1 MSSVAKK
8 TKGGKKDGPPSDVEQ
23 PPTKLE
29 KSIIHWVRRNV
40 PTKKTKFNHTHV
52 VEYVAGCKVVDALCN
67 QSPWAKDKAKPG
79 SEMVFEHRE
88 DAVFFME
95 TMLKHK
101 MFHRAA
107 KIAVQDRKKAKKS
120 AAAAA
125 AATTTSNKSESEE
138 KAPLVKKK
146 RRIRLEMHP
155 LQIFLDSQDAY
166 VWLYNPTPW
175 YYWLGG
181 TIIVLG
187 TIAICLFPLWP
198 PMMRQGVH
206 YLSLAAAGFLGFIIG
221 LGIFK
226 YILYALFF
234 LLTCGKLSFWLFPN
248 LTEDVGFFESFVPAY
263 EYTYVGGKKDKD
275 SDDEESDDEEEED
288 DEGNAAKGGGGGGE
302 KKENNSESDESTSKK
317 SSTTGKDFEMVD
329 NNDDTDVQDE

>member
-1 MSSVAKK
+1 MSTAKK
-8 TKGGKKDGPPSDVEQ
+8 AKGKKEGSPPEPE

-29 KSIIHWVRRNV
+29 KSILHWVRRNV
-40 PTKKTKFNHTHV
+40 PTKKTKFNHAHV
-52 VEYVAGCKVVDALCN
+52 VEYVSGAKVVDALCHD
-67 QSPWAKDKAKPG
+67 SPWAKEKAKEG
-79 SEMVFEHRE
+79 SERVFEHRE

-95 TMLKHK
+95 AMLKHK

-107 KIAVQDRKKAKKS
+107 KIAVQDRRKAKKG
-120 AAAAA
+120 AA
-125 AATTTSNKSESEE
+125 SNKSESENE
-138 KAPLVKKK
+138 KDKTEKVKKK

-181 TIIVLG
+181 SVIVLG

-206 YLSLAAAGFLGFIIG
+206 YLSLGAAGFLGFIIG
-221 LGIFK
+221 LGVFK
-226 YILYALFF
+226 YILYGLLF
-234 LLTCGKLSFWLFPN
+234 LLSFGKLSFWLFPN

-263 EYTYVGGKKDKD
+263 EYTYTGGRKKEKD
-275 SDDEESDDEEEED
+275 SDDEESDDEEKEE
-288 DEGNAAKGGGGGGE
+288 EEEEGGGGKSEEGAKDD
-302 KKENNSESDESTSKK
+302 KKENSESDESSSKK

-329 NNDDTDVQDE
+329 NNDDTDVQED

>member
-1 MSSVAKK
+1 MSTAKK
-8 TKGGKKDGPPSDVEQ
+8 NKNKKEGAPSEPE

-29 KSIIHWVRRNV
+29 MSIIHWVRRNV

-52 VEYVAGCKVVDALCN
+52 VEYVPGCKVVDALCN
-67 QSPWAKDKAKPG
+67 DSPWAKEKAKAG
-79 SEMVFEHRE
+79 SEMVFEYRE
-88 DAVFFME
+88 DAVLFME

-107 KIAVQDRKKAKKS
+107 KIAVQDRRKAKKNT
-120 AAAAA
+120 AA
-125 AATTTSNKSESEE
+125 NKSESEAE
-138 KAPLVKKK
+138 KEKDKAPVKKK

-155 LQIFLDSQDAY
+155 IQLFQDSQDAY

-181 TIIVLG
+181 SIIVLG

-221 LGIFK
+221 LGVFK
-226 YILYALFF
+226 YILYGILY
-234 LLTCGKLSFWLFPN
+234 LLTFGKLGFWLFPN

-263 EYTYVGGKKDKD
+263 EYTYTGGRKKDKD
-275 SDDEESDDEEEED
+275 SDDEESDDEEEEED
-288 DEGNAAKGGGGGGE
+288 GKAKEE

-317 SSTTGKDFEMVD
+317 SSTGKDFEMVD
-329 NNDDTDVQDE
+329 NNDDTDVQDDE